1 MYKLSIY
8 EKLQNISINWD
19 AVLFQFD
26 GDKTLKLH
34 TEKNI
39 WDGDVYL
46 DFPIIELYSHKLLS
60 IWRIDD
66 IEIKLVEW
74 QWILL
79 CMGWQKIF
87 IPWYQNSVYY
97 TSDMTL
103 VVEYSYNGEKNE
115 KKFDMKDWVYNFC

>member
-1 MYKLSIY
+1 M
-8 EKLQNISINWD
+8 
-19 AVLFQFD
+19 
-26 GDKTLKLH
+26 
-34 TEKNI
+34 
-39 WDGDVYL
+39 YL
-46 DFPIIELYSHKLLS
+46 DFPIIELYSNKLLS

-87 IPWYQNSVYY
+87 IPWYHNSVYY
-97 TSDMTL
+97 SSDMTL

-115 KKFDMKDWVYNFC
+115 KKFDMKDWVYNFY